1 MRDILDL
8 HTHTLAS
15 GHAYNTI
22 MEMARAAADAGL
34 TTLGITEHAPQMPG
48 TCHEYYFANLKVV
61 PRNMYGVDL
70 LLGTELNICDLD
82 GSVDLPERLLKQ
94 MDLCVASMH
103 LPCIQ
108 PGSRQENTRAYRL
121 AMENPYVTIIGHPDD
136 GRIPADYEE
145 LARAAA
151 QCHVLLELNNGS
163 LRPGSFRRNCMENAG
178 IMLKYC
184 EKYGA
189 KVIMDSD
196 AHVMTDVGNHQYCLK
211 VVEENRFPE
220 ELVVNGAVDRLE
232 PYLNR
237 EKAAV

>member
-1 MRDILDL
+1 MKDILDL

-15 GHAYNTI
+15 GHAYNTM

-34 TTLGITEHAPQMPG
+34 EVFGITEHAPKMPG
-48 TCHEYYFANLKVV
+48 TCHEFYFSNLKVV
-61 PRNMYGVDL
+61 PRSLYGVRL
-70 LLGTELNICDLD
+70 LLGAELNICDLD
-82 GSVDLPERLLKQ
+82 GSVDLPENLLKQ

-103 LPCIQ
+103 LPCIR

-121 AMENPYVTIIGHPDD
+121 VMENPYVTIIGHPDD
-136 GRIPADYEE
+136 GRIPVDYEE

-151 QCHVLLELNNGS
+151 ASHVLLELNNSS
-163 LRPGSFRRNCMENAG
+163 LRPGSFRQNCMENAG

-196 AHVMTDVGNHQYCLK
+196 AHVMTDVGNHQYCQK
-211 VVEENRFPE
+211 VVAESGFPE
-220 ELVVNGAVDRLE
+220 ELVVNGAADRLE
-232 PYLNR
+232 PYLSR
-237 EKAAV
+237 SKTA